1 MGVQL
6 IDSMGG
12 DLRIVNAA
20 RLSLDAEHSTF
31 DAKSDTG
38 LLRTLI
44 SNGHGT
50 PFEKVRFEFM
60 VDVPIFVAREW
71 FKHRMSSF
79 NEVSGRY
86 SEYKP
91 KFYLPLEKDVRRQI
105 GKQMSYIYDSH
116 PDETVISEYLSMQR
130 NICELAWEGYRELLK
145 LGLAREIARIH
156 IPLSLYTKFM
166 WGTDLR
172 NLTNFLVLRN
182 SPQALRE
189 IRYAAELV
197 EEAFAIVAP
206 ITYEIWCK
214 EGRPR
219 LAALDN

>member
-1 MGVQL
+1 MGVTL
-6 IDSMGG
+6 VDSMGD

-20 RLSLDAEHSTF
+20 RLSLDTQKQKFS
-31 DAKSDTG
+31 DADEG
-38 LLRTLI
+38 LIRTLI
-44 SNGHGT
+44 KNGHGT
-50 PFEKVRFEFM
+50 PFEKVRFEFLIE
-60 VDVPIFVAREW
+60 VPIFVAREW

-86 SEYKP
+86 SEYTP
-91 KFYLPLEKDVRRQI
+91 KFYIPREEDVRTLV
-105 GKQMSYIYDSH
+105 GKRMSYEYTTL
-116 PDETVISEYLSMQR
+116 ESEEDRAQYMVSQR
-130 NICELAWEGYRELLK
+130 HFCDLAWEGYQQYLSM
-145 LGLAREIARIH
+145 GIAREVARNH
-156 IPLSLYTKFM
+156 MPLSTYTKFL

-189 IRYAAELV
+189 INRAAQLV
-197 EEAFAIVAP
+197 EESFEKVVP
-206 ITYEIWCK
+206 VTYRLWNE

>member
-1 MGVQL
+1 MGVTL
-6 IDSMGG
+6 VDSMGD

-20 RLSLDAEHSTF
+20 RLSLDTTHQKFS
-31 DAKSDTG
+31 DADEG
-38 LLRTLI
+38 LIRTLI
-44 SNGHGT
+44 KNGHGT
-50 PFEKVRFEFM
+50 PFEKVRFEFLIE
-60 VDVPIFVAREW
+60 VPIFVAREW

-91 KFYLPLEKDVRRQI
+91 KFYVPRTEDVRQQV
-105 GKQMSYIYDSH
+105 GKKMSYEY
-116 PDETVISEYLSMQR
+116 ETLSSDDDRAQY
-130 NICELAWEGYRELLK
+130 IVSQKHYCSLAWEGYEKYLEM
-145 LGLAREIARIH
+145 GIAREVARNH
-156 IPLSLYTKFM
+156 IPLSIYTKFF

-182 SPQALRE
+182 APQALRE
-189 IRYAAELV
+189 INRAAMLV
-197 EEAFAIVAP
+197 EESFEKVAP
-206 ITYEIWCK
+206 VTYRLWNE